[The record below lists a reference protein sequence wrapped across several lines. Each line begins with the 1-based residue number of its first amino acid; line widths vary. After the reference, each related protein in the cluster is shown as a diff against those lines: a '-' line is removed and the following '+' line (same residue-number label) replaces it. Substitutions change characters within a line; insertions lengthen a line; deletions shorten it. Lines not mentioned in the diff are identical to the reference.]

1 MYPYNRRF
9 LPKRHPLRKKGKHFN
24 GEAEPRTK
32 PDPRTGDDVF
42 GMVKDL
48 NVIFGKGPGS
58 RPVPKDADGHAPMW
72 TFRSVVR
79 FG

>member
-9 LPKRHPLRKKGKHFN
+9 LPPRHHLRIKGKHFN
-24 GEAEPRTK
+24 GKAETRTK
-32 PDPRTGDDVF
+32 PVPRTGADVF

-58 RPVPKDADGHAPMW
+58 SNYPIN
-72 TFRSVVR
+72 
-79 FG
+79 